1 MLSVVAVVDPHRL
14 AKLRSLA
21 YHRAVGERL
30 VVNPRV
36 LESARARVGQWLERG
51 HLPLYAAEWQRLLEG
66 PVEELRAALEADTE
80 ASRALRQATPFA
92 GAIDA
97 RERWRIWARVRE
109 EVEALP

>member
-1 MLSVVAVVDPHRL
+1 MAVVDPHRL
-14 AKLRSLA
+14 AELRSLA
-21 YHRAVGERL
+21 YHRAVAERL
-30 VVNPRV
+30 ADPRF
-36 LESARARVGQWLERG
+36 LESARARVREWLERG

-109 EVEALP
+109 EVQALP